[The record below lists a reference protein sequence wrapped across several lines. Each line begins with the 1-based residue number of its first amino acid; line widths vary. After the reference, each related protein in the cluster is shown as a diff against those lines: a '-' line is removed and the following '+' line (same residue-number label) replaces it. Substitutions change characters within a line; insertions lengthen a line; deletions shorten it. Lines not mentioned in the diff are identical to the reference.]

1 MEKNPLCSHNAYA
14 SVKKKEKPE
23 KKWKMQKF
31 SSMKSLSGQP
41 AQWVEHLLLLL
52 AVHTHQYFPLFLR
65 TLKLTCPALR
75 SQMVGYHGF

>member
-1 MEKNPLCSHNAYA
+1 
-14 SVKKKEKPE
+14 
-23 KKWKMQKF
+23 MQKF